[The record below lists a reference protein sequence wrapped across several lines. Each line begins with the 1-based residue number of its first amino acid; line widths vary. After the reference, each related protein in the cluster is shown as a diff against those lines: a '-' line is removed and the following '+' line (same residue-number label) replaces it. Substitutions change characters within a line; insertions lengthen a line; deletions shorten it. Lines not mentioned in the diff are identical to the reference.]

1 MRTITAETESERYP
15 IYIGSGISAD
25 TGILAAEKRKPG
37 KAALITD
44 HNVDRLHSK
53 HIRTSLEKAGFETQ
67 THVIPAGEQ
76 SKNTSE
82 YIGIL
87 RFLSEKRLSRS
98 DTVFALG
105 GGLVG
110 DIAGFAAATYLR
122 GTGLVHIP
130 TTLLAAV
137 DSSVGGKTAVNLEM
151 GKNLA
156 GTFYQPDMVI
166 CDTDLLSTLPEDTF
180 REGCAEI
187 IKYGV
192 IADRPLF
199 EMLRKPVKERIEEII
214 ARCLNIKCRLVF
226 EDEFDTGPRQ
236 LLNFGHTFGHA
247 VEKCSGYGVSHGKA
261 VAIGMVM
268 AACAAAELEICGPE
282 CPEQISD
289 MVRDHGLPDSTDISK
304 EALLNVVLSD
314 KKRSGE
320 GITFVFPEEIGRCR
334 LEKFPLADI
343 KKILDAAYKW
353 SAKE

>member
-1 MRTITAETESERYP
+1 MRTVTAETVSKRYP
-15 IYIGSGISAD
+15 IYIGSGIFAD
-25 TGILAAEKRKPG
+25 TGILAAEKRMPG

-44 HNVDRLHSK
+44 SNVERLHSE
-53 HIRTSLEKAGFETQ
+53 HITSVLERAGFEIHTY
-67 THVIPAGEQ
+67 VIPAGER
-76 SKNTSE
+76 SKNISE
-82 YIGIL
+82 YAAML
-87 RFLSEKRLSRS
+87 DFLSQKRLSRS
-98 DTVFALG
+98 DTIFALG
-105 GGLVG
+105 GGMVG

-166 CDTDLLSTLPEDTF
+166 CDTDLLSTLPEDAF

-199 EMLRKPVKERIEEII
+199 EMLSGPVNKHIEEII

-226 EDEFDTGPRQ
+226 EDEFDNGSRQ

-268 AACAAAELEICGPE
+268 AACAAAELGICGPE
-282 CPEQISD
+282 CPGQIRD
-289 MVRDHGLPDSTDISK
+289 TVRAHGLPDSTGISK
-304 EALLNVVLSD
+304 EALLDVMRSD

-320 GITFVFPEEIGRCR
+320 AITFVFPEEIGRCR
-334 LEKFPLADI
+334 LEKLPAADI
-343 KKILDAAYKW
+343 KWILDAAL
-353 SAKE
+353 KESEKR

>member
-1 MRTITAETESERYP
+1 MKIINADTKNKKYP
-15 IYIGSGISAD
+15 ICIGSGISAD
-25 TGILAAEKRKPG
+25 IGIFAAENRGPG

-44 HNVDRLHSK
+44 DNVERLHLR
-53 HIRTSLEKAGFETQ
+53 HIRDSLERAGFETH
-67 THVIPAGEQ
+67 TYVIPAGEK

-82 YIGIL
+82 YLAIL
-87 RFLSEKRLSRS
+87 DFLSKKRLSRS

-105 GGLVG
+105 GGMVG

-151 GKNLA
+151 GKNLV

-166 CDTDLLSTLPEDTF
+166 CDTDLLSTLTEDTF

-192 IADRPLF
+192 IADRFLF
-199 EMLRKPVKERIEEII
+199 EMLREPIKERVGEII

-236 LLNFGHTFGHA
+236 LLNLGHTFGHA
-247 VEKCSGYGVSHGKA
+247 VENCSGYEVSHGKA

-268 AACAAAELEICGPE
+268 AASVSAELGICGLE
-282 CPEQISD
+282 CPEQIRD
-289 MVRDHGLPDSTDISK
+289 MVRAHGLPDRTDINGD
-304 EALLNVVLSD
+304 ALLDVILSD
-314 KKRSGE
+314 KKRSAK

-334 LEKFPLADI
+334 LQKLPQNDI
-343 KKILDAAYKW
+343 KGILDAALKG
-353 SAKE
+353 SRG

>member
-1 MRTITAETESERYP
+1 MRTITAETWSKRYP

-25 TGILAAEKRKPG
+25 TGVFAAEKKGPG
-37 KAALITD
+37 KSALITD
-44 HNVDRLHSK
+44 SNVDRFHSA
-53 HIRTSLEKAGFETQ
+53 HIRASIERAGFETH
-67 THVIPAGEQ
+67 TYVIPAGEK
-76 SKNTSE
+76 SKNISA
-82 YIGIL
+82 YVGIL
-87 RFLSEKRLSRS
+87 DFLSQKRLSRQ
-98 DTVFALG
+98 DTIFALG
-105 GGLVG
+105 GGMVG

-130 TTLLAAV
+130 TTLLSAV

-151 GKNLA
+151 GKNLV

-166 CDTDLLSTLPEDTF
+166 CDTDLLSTLPLDTL
-180 REGCAEI
+180 REGFAEI

-247 VEKCSGYGVSHGKA
+247 VEKCSGYEVSHGKA

-268 AACAAAELEICGPE
+268 AASAATELGICDPE
-282 CPEQISD
+282 CYELIRD
-289 MVRDHGLPDSTDISK
+289 MVMIHGLPDSTDIGK
-304 EALLNVVLSD
+304 EALLDVMLSD
-314 KKRSGE
+314 KKRSGK
-320 GITFVFPEEIGRCR
+320 GITFVFPEEIGKCR
-334 LEKFPLADI
+334 LQKFSETDI
-343 KKILDAAYKW
+343 TMILDAALKGRG
-353 SAKE
+353 E